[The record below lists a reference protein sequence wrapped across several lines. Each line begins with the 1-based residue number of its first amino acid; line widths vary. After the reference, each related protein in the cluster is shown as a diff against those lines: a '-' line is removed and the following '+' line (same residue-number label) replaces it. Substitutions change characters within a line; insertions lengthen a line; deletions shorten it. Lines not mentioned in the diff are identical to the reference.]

1 MVATTPEP
9 PPELLELDELL
20 EELELEELELELDE
34 LDVEPEELELDELEL
49 ELEELELEELELD
62 EELLLLPPSQLMPAA
77 IGPLPLITKLSIF
90 GKPALLDACR
100 RKTLLPEVSGTL
112 SACELAQV
120 DQAPVPSKA

>member
-34 LDVEPEELELDELEL
+34 LDVEPEELELDEL
-49 ELEELELEELELD
+49 ELELEELELD